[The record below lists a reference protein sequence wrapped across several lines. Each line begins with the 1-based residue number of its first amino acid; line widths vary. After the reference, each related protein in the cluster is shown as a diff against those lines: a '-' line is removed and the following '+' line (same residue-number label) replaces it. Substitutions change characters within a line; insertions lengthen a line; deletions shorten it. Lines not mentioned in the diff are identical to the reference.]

1 MAEKAGEGRRCLQFL
16 FVPKKV
22 FSSINRRAHW
32 FLSSEICQPWCQGL
46 GQRSLNVSTEITYE
60 SLLWRDSILLCY
72 VMIPYVINESD
83 AASQLLIV
91 QDQLPVALVKA
102 VWHSCQSRRCA
113 DASSGVKPKIWIL
126 LLMLLVFVPL
136 CWMAWFVA
144 LVAMLGRWHIPWQHW
159 IELDLNG
166 VVTRFNAA
174 AKIVR
179 HDVIMLLW
187 TDHSAAVIAALFLS
201 EQILS
206 ERATDDTIRIYSLS
220 LCLCFFA
227 FQGRLSMLPPQ
238 AEVARRK
245 S

>member
-1 MAEKAGEGRRCLQFL
+1 
-16 FVPKKV
+16 
-22 FSSINRRAHW
+22 
-32 FLSSEICQPWCQGL
+32 
-46 GQRSLNVSTEITYE
+46 
-60 SLLWRDSILLCY
+60 
-72 VMIPYVINESD
+72 MIPYVINESD

-126 LLMLLVFVPL
+126 LLMLLVCVPL
-136 CWMAWFVA
+136 WWMTWFMA
-144 LVAMLGRWHIPWQHW
+144 LVAILGRWHIPWQHW

-166 VVTRFNAA
+166 MVTRFN

-187 TDHSAAVIAALFLS
+187 TDHSAVAALFLS